1 MTDEAHAVF
10 QLDNAVISVQF
21 IGGLL
26 MSAMA
31 WLVKRQD
38 GRITDIERELAQKVS
53 LEVHNATLEA
63 LRREIREQ
71 GQQST
76 ELMTRTHERIDKL
89 LTLIAEEK

>member
-1 MTDEAHAVF
+1 MSDETAAVLH
-10 QLDNAVISVQF
+10 LDNAVISVQF
-21 IGGLL
+21 VFGAA

-31 WLVKRQD
+31 WWMKRQT
-38 GRITDIERELAQKVS
+38 GRVDDLEKEVVTKVS
-53 LEVHNATLEA
+53 MDVHNATLEA

-89 LTLIAEEK
+89 LTLIAERK

>member
-1 MTDEAHAVF
+1 MSDETTAVLH
-10 QLDNAVISVQF
+10 LDNAVISVQF
-21 IGGLL
+21 VFGAA

-31 WLVKRQD
+31 WWMKRQT
-38 GRITDIERELAQKVS
+38 GRVDDLEKEVAGKVS
-53 LEVHNATLEA
+53 MDVHNATLEA

-89 LTLIAEEK
+89 LTLIAERK

>member
-63 LRREIREQ
+63 LHREIREQ